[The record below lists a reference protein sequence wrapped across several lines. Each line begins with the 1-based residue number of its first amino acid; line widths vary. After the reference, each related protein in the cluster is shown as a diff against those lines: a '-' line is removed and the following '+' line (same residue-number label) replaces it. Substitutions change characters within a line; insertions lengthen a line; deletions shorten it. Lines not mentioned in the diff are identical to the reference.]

1 MNNKLIRNIAIL
13 AVVYIGGVYVY
24 KMLTKKKNDSAKP
37 SATPSA
43 AQPEASF
50 SNVAGQPYKGTVYV
64 RGAYN
69 KALDSFYYYP
79 EGNPQGKGFYR
90 GVTAAT
96 RPTNY

>member
-13 AVVYIGGVYVY
+13 AVVYFGGVYVY
-24 KMLTKKKNDSAKP
+24 KMMKKKNSSTTISNP
-37 SATPSA
+37 SG

-50 SNVAGQPYKGTVYV
+50 SNVAGKPYKGAQFL

-69 KALDSFYYYP
+69 KELDAYYYYP

-90 GVTAAT
+90 QVTASQ
-96 RPTNY
+96 RPA